1 MDGVEEVDDG
11 MANGNVGNHLY
22 TGGEE
27 SQLVS
32 SFLFD
37 PKGQLDVFEEQ
48 HVKDNKAVRL
58 TFLCLFYS
66 MPTSKG

>member
-11 MANGNVGNHLY
+11 MANENVGNHLY

-32 SFLFD
+32 SFLIR
-37 PKGQLDVFEEQ
+37 QLDFCEEKQ
-48 HVKDNKAVRL
+48 VNDNKAVRL
-58 TFLCLFYS
+58 TFSLSLL
-66 MPTSKG
+66 